1 MLSKKHV
8 LITGCNGGI
17 GIGILRLLIKN
28 NAKISIS
35 YNKNRSQID
44 NFLAENKEYTKN
56 IQVYQADL
64 TNDDELNTML
74 NSVLKDQ
81 SVDIFIHLPTY
92 PYVHKNFMKTTWQDI
107 QNHINLQTKS
117 FFNISKHLVPNMK
130 LKKDGIIISI
140 LTSYVVGKPPNGVSD
155 YIVGKYSLLGL
166 TKSMAVELGKFGI
179 RVNSISPSM
188 VNTPLTDKLPLK
200 LKEMTK
206 SQIPLEHRLAE
217 PSEIAGVVLFLC
229 SEYANYVSGDNILV
243 TGGSSMN

>member
-74 NSVLKDQ
+74 NSVVSLNNL
-81 SVDIFIHLPTY
+81 SSSLLIEGIMLFITILPIPFLPT
-92 PYVHKNFMKTTWQDI
+92 I
-107 QNHINLQTKS
+107 
-117 FFNISKHLVPNMK
+117 
-130 LKKDGIIISI
+130 
-140 LTSYVVGKPPNGVSD
+140 
-155 YIVGKYSLLGL
+155 
-166 TKSMAVELGKFGI
+166 
-179 RVNSISPSM
+179 
-188 VNTPLTDKLPLK
+188 
-200 LKEMTK
+200 
-206 SQIPLEHRLAE
+206 
-217 PSEIAGVVLFLC
+217 
-229 SEYANYVSGDNILV
+229 
-243 TGGSSMN
+243 